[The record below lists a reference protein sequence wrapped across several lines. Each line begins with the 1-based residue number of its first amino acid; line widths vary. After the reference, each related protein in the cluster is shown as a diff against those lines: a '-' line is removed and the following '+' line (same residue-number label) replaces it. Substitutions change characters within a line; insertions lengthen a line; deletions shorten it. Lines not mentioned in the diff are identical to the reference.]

1 MVCNIDQGVVERRS
15 QLNIS
20 LHGPD
25 VSIRME
31 DLQAGRSV
39 ARRYRN
45 RRIGE
50 FLKELELSEG
60 RSTGIPSILRALEEN
75 GSRQPLFET
84 DDRGSWFLV
93 RLPVRAAPQSMK
105 FAKTTSDLAGK
116 NDS

>member
-1 MVCNIDQGVVERRS
+1 MLCDINQGAVKRRS

-45 RRIGE
+45 RRSGE

-60 RSTGIPSILRALEEN
+60 RSTGIPSILRALRN
-75 GSRQPLFET
+75 HIP
-84 DDRGSWFLV
+84 
-93 RLPVRAAPQSMK
+93 RLRPRLARSDECDVKSAISHWTLLNHFNSIK
-105 FAKTTSDLAGK
+105 INLKTP
-116 NDS
+116 